1 MRTYVRDIGHDGF
14 GRDHMDTFLA
24 STTATITGIR
34 ATDCEDHIFTS
45 QHDLSEKQA
54 GKKREVMFQRKL
66 AVLCRRCHAGAT
78 RALHEESNTES
89 PDIVQARKGV
99 KIRGDDL
106 HLRNDQHTLR
116 LQHHPSSYAK
126 STVTPSCSRTKHD
139 LYPTLLKMK
148 WEEGRCRTSASGAS
162 HHHTTLLPFTANR
175 CKHNGCY

>member
-1 MRTYVRDIGHDGF
+1 
-14 GRDHMDTFLA
+14 MDLAEITWTPSSLPLPLPSLESGPPIVKITSSPVNTTFRK
-24 STTATITGIR
+24 SKR
-34 ATDCEDHIFTS
+34 E
-45 QHDLSEKQA
+45 
-54 GKKREVMFQRKL
+54 KKRSDVQRKL

-99 KIRGDDL
+99 RIRGGDL

-139 LYPTLLKMK
+139 LYPTLLKMR